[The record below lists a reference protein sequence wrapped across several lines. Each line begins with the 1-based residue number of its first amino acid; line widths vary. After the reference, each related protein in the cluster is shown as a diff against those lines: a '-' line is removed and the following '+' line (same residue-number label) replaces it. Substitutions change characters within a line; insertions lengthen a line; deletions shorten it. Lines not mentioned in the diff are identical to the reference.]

1 MSTPKQHSR
10 ITRQISLSS
19 QEDQVIQKRADSAG
33 MPVSSFIKQQ
43 ALSGSVKT
51 LNLSPLSDH
60 TESIGRIAC
69 DVHGI
74 ASAPHVDR
82 WLYQADLEK
91 IEGQL
96 DALLTIETDIQ
107 QQIRRRIR

>member
-10 ITRQISLSS
+10 ITRQISLSP
-19 QEDQVIQKRADSAG
+19 QEDQLVPTRADRAG
-33 MPVSSFIKQQ
+33 MPVSSFIKRQ

-51 LNLSPLSDH
+51 LNLSSLSDH
-60 TESIGRIAC
+60 IDSIGRIAC

-91 IEGQL
+91 IEGHL
-96 DALLTIETDIQ
+96 ENLLTIEKDIQ
-107 QQIRRRIR
+107 EQIRRRIR

>member
-1 MSTPKQHSR
+1 
-10 ITRQISLSS
+10 
-19 QEDQVIQKRADSAG
+19 
-33 MPVSSFIKQQ
+33 MPVSSFIKRQ

-60 TESIGRIAC
+60 IESIGRIAY

-74 ASAPHVDR
+74 ASAPYVDR
-82 WLYQADLEK
+82 WLYQADLEQ

-96 DALLTIETDIQ
+96 DALLAIEKDIQ
-107 QQIRRRIR
+107 EQIRRRMR